1 MDARRVAAQFAAL
14 TWYEESRVGK
24 RSRNEAA
31 RFAKENWNAFLPV
44 AHEGWGK
51 LLIRVISQRP
61 KRNSIQWRN
70 ERRSLAFAV

>member
-31 RFAKENWNAFLPV
+31 RFAKENWTAFLPV
-44 AHEGWGK
+44 AHEGWGT
-51 LLIRVISQRP
+51 LLIRVISQRA
-61 KRNSIQWRN
+61 KRHRI
-70 ERRSLAFAV
+70 RRRKQSRSVALAV

>member
-31 RFAKENWNAFLPV
+31 RFAKENWAAFLPV
-44 AHEGWGK
+44 ADEGWGK

-61 KRNSIQWRN
+61 KRNSIRWRMKS
-70 ERRSLAFAV
+70 RSLAFAV